1 MKIKHAE
8 GFQTEL
14 LPTIMDVDP
23 QISQMGRK
31 EYYRGKSITVSS
43 GEIQYGKKDQNVSC
57 LRADL

>member
-1 MKIKHAE
+1 MKIKHSE

-14 LPTIMDVDP
+14 LPTIMYVDP
-23 QISQMGRK
+23 QISQMGK
-31 EYYRGKSITVSS
+31 NITERRVTTVFS